1 MKNFYTASF
10 ALSKNNVIATPLSG
24 GSYNLELSS
33 RDNPVNIRS
42 PIGNGIATSR
52 SANMNGTRDDN
63 NTKFVYAKRVAKMA
77 DPTITN
83 TLKLASQP
91 GIISLG
97 GGIPNPELFP
107 VEFIRETV
115 DRLIKENSQQVL
127 QYGPTPGLPVLRE
140 QIAKYLTKK
149 WKKTVKPEQILV
161 TTGSQQALDLV
172 GKAFLDKGDQ
182 ILVENP
188 TYLAAVLAF
197 NGYET
202 NFKILQLNENGIHPQ
217 ELHRKINN
225 NIFKFA
231 YFIPTFQN
239 PTGITWSLNVRKSVI
254 DIANTNGRLIIEDDP
269 YGELYFEKAPPPS
282 LAALENANSVIYLGT
297 FSKTFCPG
305 LRVGYLVADEKI
317 IERLALIKQAMD
329 LHSPSLSQALVAEY
343 LKNQTIYQAQMEKI
357 RIFYGKKAR
366 FMMNEMKKNFDSR
379 ASWTKPKGGLFTWM
393 TIPRIDSRVLYQQAV
408 KAGISFMPGY
418 PFYANEPDYS
428 TIRLTFATVGE
439 KEMKLALG
447 KLKKLI
453 ITLS

>member
-1 MKNFYTASF
+1 MLAVKKLNMKN
-10 ALSKNNVIATPLSG
+10 L
-24 GSYNLELSS
+24 
-33 RDNPVNIRS
+33 
-42 PIGNGIATSR
+42 
-52 SANMNGTRDDN
+52 
-63 NTKFVYAKRVAKMA
+63 YAKRVDIMA
-77 DPTITN
+77 DPTVSN
-83 TLKLASQP
+83 TLKLAGQP

-97 GGIPNPELFP
+97 GGIPNPSLFP
-107 VEFIRETV
+107 VDFIRETT
-115 DRLIKENSQQVL
+115 DRLIKNNSQQVL
-127 QYGPTPGLPVLRE
+127 QYGPTPGLSVLRE
-140 QIAKYLTKK
+140 QIALYLTKK
-149 WKKTVKPEQILV
+149 WKKTVKPEQVLV

-172 GKAFLDKGDQ
+172 GKAFLDKNDQ

-197 NGYET
+197 NGYEVNYKT
-202 NFKILQLNENGIHPQ
+202 LQLENNGIDPQ
-217 ELHRKINN
+217 ELERKINN
-225 NIFKFA
+225 KIKFT

-239 PTGITWSLNVRKSVI
+239 PTGITWSLNVRKSVLE
-254 DIANTNGRLIIEDDP
+254 IANKKQLLIIEDDP

-282 LAALENANSVIYLGT
+282 LSALDNTNSVIYLGT

-305 LRVGYLVADEKI
+305 LRVGYLEADEKI

-343 LKNQTIYQAQMEKI
+343 LINQKVYQTQMEKI
-357 RIFYGKKAR
+357 RVFYGKKSQ
-366 FMMNEMKKNFDSR
+366 FMMKEMKTQFNNI
-379 ASWTKPKGGLFTWM
+379 AEWTKPKGGLFTWM